1 MDWWRVVRVL
11 MIISAGVLAHI
22 AIIQREKI
30 AIMRRDLKI
39 ALKAYNILWKMYH
52 EKIEQ
57 ERESRMNY
65 EKEIK
70 KLEAQIKEL
79 KQKIEAEKE
88 APPVWQP
95 DHREEYFTVDG
106 DRVEGF
112 RWIDDFMDKASL
124 ALGEV
129 FRTKEAAEAHLR
141 ALRLIETIRRE
152 RFKAQ
157 GKWWP
162 SEDELRYIVR
172 WYQPDKSVGITHSIW
187 SFFSSVFGL
196 WQDSGA
202 LIDVIEKHEPELKWY
217 FTEYLPSIN

>member
-1 MDWWRVVRVL
+1 
-11 MIISAGVLAHI
+11 
-22 AIIQREKI
+22 
-30 AIMRRDLKI
+30 
-39 ALKAYNILWKMYH
+39 
-52 EKIEQ
+52 
-57 ERESRMNY
+57 MNY
-65 EKEIK
+65 EQEIK

-79 KQKIEAEKE
+79 KAEVEADQE
-88 APPVWQP
+88 APPVWVP
-95 DHREEYFTVDG
+95 DNSEVYWVVDISGVSRFPWCHDNIDEYYLKVGNLFKT
-106 DRVEGF
+106 EQ
-112 RWIDDFMDKASL
+112 
-124 ALGEV
+124 
-129 FRTKEAAEAHLR
+129 EAENYSR
-141 ALRLIETIRRE
+141 ALKLIETIRRE

>member
-1 MDWWRVVRVL
+1 
-11 MIISAGVLAHI
+11 
-22 AIIQREKI
+22 
-30 AIMRRDLKI
+30 
-39 ALKAYNILWKMYH
+39 
-52 EKIEQ
+52 
-57 ERESRMNY
+57 MNY
-65 EKEIK
+65 EQEIK
-70 KLEAQIKEL
+70 KLEAQIADL

-88 APPVWQP
+88 APPVWEP
-95 DHREEYFTVDG
+95 KLFENYWYVLGDG
-106 DRVEGF
+106 QIMGCTR
-112 RWIDDFMDKASL
+112 KS
-124 ALGEV
+124 ALDLSTLGV
-129 FRTKEAAEAHLR
+129 GNTFRTKQAAKNHLR

-202 LIDVIEKHEPELKWY
+202 LIDVIEKYESEFEWY